1 MSRQTQAQQ
10 PPNFQNIE
18 HSLHSLAEETRSF
31 GNWINVLQQ
40 DRQLIVDGI
49 LAALTDPDTGPLT
62 ALQIQ
67 LNAITN
73 PNTGSLATMQGN
85 ITTMQRDITT
95 MQRDIAI
102 LLRNQAIV
110 DNRTKGEGVSFPYS
124 IVTDVNGNNPPIAIQ
139 NLHDLTNLD
148 GQGLRQLCIFY
159 GINPIPQQN
168 NGRRRAIAR
177 VCGFNVVI

>member
-1 MSRQTQAQQ
+1 M
-10 PPNFQNIE
+10 I
-18 HSLHSLAEETRSF
+18 
-31 GNWINVLQQ
+31 
-40 DRQLIVDGI
+40 
-49 LAALTDPDTGPLT
+49 
-62 ALQIQ
+62 
-67 LNAITN
+67 
-73 PNTGSLATMQGN
+73 
-85 ITTMQRDITT
+85 
-95 MQRDIAI
+95 QRDIAN
-102 LLRNQAIV
+102 LFKNQAVIE
-110 DNRTKGEGVSFPYS
+110 NRTKGEEVSFPYS